1 MSSCRTPNNDR
12 LIQLM
17 DDDTLLTYSKIHISM
32 DSQELINELAARL
45 EKRLLQEN
53 TPMED

>member
-17 DDDTLLTYSKIHISM
+17 DDATLLTYSKIHISM